1 MARVGIVIPLL
12 VAAGLLVSAC
22 GSAGSTPAQKT
33 APAHTVTGQTVT
45 TQSVRLG
52 RFTQVFD
59 TPLPADPAQA
69 RVVGD
74 FRTALVLWDKSTA
87 AFKLVPPIT
96 TYVTGS
102 AAHNLASAVAVDK
115 AHNAVPSGLDRFFTT
130 RAVVHSATSAT
141 VTTCDDASKFKFV
154 HPATGVP
161 DPYFSMPANQQY
173 LFETWQMVK
182 LSGHWAIS
190 AVSLVTLPDTR
201 ATPCQP

>member
-1 MARVGIVIPLL
+1 MARFGIVIPLF
-12 VAAGLLVSAC
+12 VASGLLVSAC
-22 GSAGSTPAQKT
+22 GPAGSTPAQQST
-33 APAHTVTGQTVT
+33 PAQVT
-45 TQSVRLG
+45 TQTVHLG

-87 AFKLVPPIT
+87 AFKLVPPIAA
-96 TYVTGS
+96 YVTGK
-102 AAHNLASAVAVDK
+102 AVHNLASAVAVDK
-115 AHNAVPSGLDRFFTT
+115 VHDAVPSGLDRFFKT
-130 RAVVHSATSAT
+130 RATVHSATSAT
-141 VTTCDDASKFKFV
+141 VTTCDDASKFEFV
-154 HPATGVP
+154 HPANGMP
-161 DPYFSMPANQQY
+161 DPYFSMPPNQQY

-190 AVSLVTLPDTR
+190 AISLATLPDSR